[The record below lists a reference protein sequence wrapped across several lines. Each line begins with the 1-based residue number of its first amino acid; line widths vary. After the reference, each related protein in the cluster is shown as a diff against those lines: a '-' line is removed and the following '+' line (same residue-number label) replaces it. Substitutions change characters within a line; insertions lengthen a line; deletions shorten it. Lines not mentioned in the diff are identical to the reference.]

1 MLLTSSNFDKSY
13 FYELIFLLSKHM
25 HTLRNR
31 SYNLSIRNIMKQHSH
46 EEFEPKYEALLDTN
60 ILVNAYV

>member
-13 FYELIFLLSKHM
+13 FYELILLSKHM